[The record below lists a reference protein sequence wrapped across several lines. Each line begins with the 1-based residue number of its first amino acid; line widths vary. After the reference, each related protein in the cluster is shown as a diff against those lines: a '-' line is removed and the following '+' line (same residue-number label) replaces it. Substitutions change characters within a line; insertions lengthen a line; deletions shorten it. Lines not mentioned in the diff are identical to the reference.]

1 MPNKR
6 SRKQAQKNARPTV
19 VTGRTHMQ
27 SADTLAFMDAY
38 GRLGGRHEKRPN
50 RAAEKREWKAEL

>member
-6 SRKQAQKNARPTV
+6 SRQQAQKNARPAKI
-19 VTGRTHMQ
+19 TGLTHMQ
-27 SADTLAFMDAY
+27 SEDTRAFMDAY

-50 RAAEKREWKAEL
+50 RAAAKREWKAEL